1 MTKSY
6 TLSPSLNPNKVFILQ
21 KSELEKRLDPFYYVP
36 ELLELE
42 KKVLAKTPRKLRNY
56 VIGIASGA
64 TPKTTESEKYYAD
77 KENGIP
83 FLRVQNLSPTGVL
96 EFDDCKYIND
106 ETHNGMLKRSQV
118 SGGDLLVKITGVGRM
133 AVASVVPDGFSGNIN
148 QHVCVIK
155 TGSKKI
161 SETLAAFLNS
171 DIGEKL
177 ASRRS
182 TGGTRPALDY
192 PALLSIPIIED
203 KRILQIT
210 AKVIEQKR
218 QNEAEAERLLTS
230 IDEYLLKELGIALPK
245 GTYYIQKS
253 DFVAHDKSGEY
264 GHHIVLQEKFKL
276 DEQINLVQKGRIF
289 ITHLNEIT
297 GTRFDPKLH
306 SKQTKAIL
314 DSLYSDKFK
323 YKKLKSVIIH
333 SCSGDW
339 GNDDK
344 DCFDDNEFV
353 RCLVIRATE
362 FDNKFNLNVDGSR
375 AKYRLVNKQKYNSL
389 EVQSNDLLIEKSGGS
404 ENQPVGRVAILTKEL
419 MQNYTLGFSNFVHKI
434 RIDDRIVY
442 VEYVFNYLKTL
453 HNIKITDVMQSQTN
467 GIRNLILNE
476 YLNLPI
482 PIPSLSKQK
491 EIADH
496 ITAIRQQAQQLKD
509 KTKEALAQASREIEN
524 ILLN

>member
-1 MTKSY
+1 MSSY
-6 TLSPSLNPNKVFILQ
+6 TISPTLNKSRVFILQ
-21 KSELEKRLDPFYYVP
+21 KSELEKRFDPFFYVP

-42 KKVLAKTPRKLRNY
+42 KKVLAKKPKKLRDY
-56 VIGIASGA
+56 VKGLASGA
-64 TPKTTESEKYYAD
+64 TPKTTESEKYYAE

-96 EFDDCKYIND
+96 EFDDCKYINE

-118 SGGDLLVKITGVGRM
+118 SAGDLLVKITGVGRM
-133 AVASVVPDGFSGNIN
+133 AVASVAPEGFEGNIN

-155 TGSKKI
+155 TGSKEI

-210 AKVIEQKR
+210 DKVIAQK
-218 QNEAEAERLLTS
+218 QKNEAEADKLLSS
-230 IDEYLLKELGIALPK
+230 IDEYLLKELGIKLPEPPENSLK
-245 GTYYIQKS
+245 NRMFMTSIKEL
-253 DFVAHDKSGEY
+253 SGS
-264 GHHIVLQEKFKL
+264 
-276 DEQINLVQKGRIF
+276 
-289 ITHLNEIT
+289 
-297 GTRFDPKLH
+297 RFDPKLYSNQ
-306 SKQTKAIL
+306 SKELIK
-314 DSLYSDKFK
+314 SLYKTI
-323 YKKLKSVIIH
+323 YNYQTLKSVIVQ

-344 DCFDDNEFV
+344 DVFNENEFV

-375 AKYRLVNKQKYNSL
+375 AKYRLINKPKYKTL
-389 EVQSNDLLIEKSGGS
+389 DIQANDLLIEKSGGS
-404 ENQPVGRVAILTKEL
+404 ENQPVGRIAILTKEL
-419 MQNYTLGFSNFVHKI
+419 TESYSLGFSNFVHKF
-434 RIDDRIVY
+434 RVNDNV
-442 VEYVFNYLKTL
+442 VNPEFVFNYLKTI

-476 YLNLPI
+476 YLSLPI
-482 PIPSLSKQK
+482 PVPPLDKQK
-491 EIADH
+491 EIAAH
-496 ITAIRQQAQQLKD
+496 ITGIRQQAQQLKD
-509 KTKEALAQASREIEN
+509 KTNELLKKASEAIEE